1 MRQTYRR
8 RRDYVVARLEQMGL
22 PIQRPAGAFYAFP
35 DVRSLG
41 MGSEELCERLIREAG
56 VACVPGT
63 CFGAEGFMRL
73 SYCVS
78 DADLKLGLDRIEAF
92 LARL

>member
-1 MRQTYRR
+1 
-8 RRDYVVARLEQMGL
+8 
-22 PIQRPAGAFYAFP
+22 
-35 DVRSLG
+35 

-73 SYCVS
+73 SYCVGE
-78 DADLKLGLDRIEAF
+78 ADLKLGLDRIEAF
-92 LARL
+92 LARLWGEGASGQPRFRIPTDGSFATGSV

>member
-1 MRQTYRR
+1 MS
-8 RRDYVVARLEQMGL
+8 GL
-22 PIQRPAGAFYAFP
+22 G
-35 DVRSLG
+35 L
-41 MGSEELCERLIREAG
+41 GSEELCERLVREAG

-63 CFGAEGFMRL
+63 CFGSEGFMRL

-78 DADLKLGLDRIEAF
+78 DEQLELGLDRLEGF